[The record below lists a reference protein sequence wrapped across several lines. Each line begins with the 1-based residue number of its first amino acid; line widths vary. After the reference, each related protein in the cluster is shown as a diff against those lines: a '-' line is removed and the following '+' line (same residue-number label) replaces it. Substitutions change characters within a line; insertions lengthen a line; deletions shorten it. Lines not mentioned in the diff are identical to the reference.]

1 MSFLKDDLLKKVMKN
16 RFKQQ
21 PFKDR
26 KRIFAGRFPVSFK
39 VKKTRLT
46 DKSFVSLLP
55 NLTTLLGLCFGLTA
69 VRFAMNGN
77 YEYAV
82 IVVLIAA
89 IFDSMDGRIARYFNS
104 TSLLGAELDSFS
116 DLVTFGVAP
125 AMVLYYKALHQY
137 DRIGWMI
144 VLFYVCCMALRLA
157 RFNVVNQE
165 DDLPDWHSQFFTG
178 TPAPM
183 CAFLSFCPLMFTF
196 SCNPFYKLPTYFYAF
211 ILVFVA
217 LLAVSRIPTFS
228 MKTITVQRKYILPIL
243 LIGILVFGALVSYPW
258 VTISLGGFVG
268 YLALIPFSIKHHKKL
283 NPGSS

>member
-1 MSFLKDDLLKKVMKN
+1 MSFLKDELLKKVMKN
-16 RFKQQ
+16 RFNQRTLGYKTGL
-21 PFKDR
+21 FSR
-26 KRIFAGRFPVSFK
+26 KFPTSFMG
-39 VKKTRLT
+39 TRAKIT

-55 NLTTLLGLCFGLTA
+55 NLTTLMGLCFGLTA
-69 VRFAMNGN
+69 VRFAMNEN

-89 IFDSMDGRIARYFNS
+89 VFDSMDGRIARYLNS

-157 RFNVVNQE
+157 RFNVVNQA

-196 SCNPFYKLPTYFYAF
+196 SCNPFYKLPPYFYAVV
-211 ILVFVA
+211 LVSVS

-243 LIGILVFGALVSYPW
+243 LVGILVFGSLVSYPW
-258 VTISLGGFVG
+258 VTISLGGFIG

-283 NPGSS
+283 NPEKP